1 MLAED
6 GLVPHAEINVTPLVD
21 VAFVLLIIFMVITP
35 LLRHGYDVTIPEVRA
50 GQLRRGDRGDGPG
63 SQRRR
68 SADRSC
74 PHNFGTRLAR

>member
-21 VAFVLLIIFMVITP
+21 VALVLLIIFIVITP

-50 GQLRRGDRGDGPG
+50 GIGAVLTTSGP
-63 SQRRR
+63 
-68 SADRSC
+68 
-74 PHNFGTRLAR
+74 ARP